1 MGVLGPTRQRR
12 FVGGD
17 RRELVTTI
25 SSSLGLLSPSLAA
38 ATSSTMM
45 SRVNKFGEFYQNSL
59 DSVPTE
65 F

>member
-38 ATSSTMM
+38 ATSSTM